1 MKKTFFL
8 IISLLLVTA
17 LSACGG
23 NTEGQSEGQSGSD
36 ESNALSEDKLVIG
49 VTAGPHEQIMEKVKE
64 VAAKDGLDIQI
75 EVFTDYVMVNTALA
89 EGDLDANS
97 YQHKPYLEDFIAE
110 RNLDLT
116 DVANTVNFPM
126 GIYSEK
132 IEDISELKEGD
143 TLGLPNDPTNSARAL
158 ILFEDAGLIKL
169 KEGAGV
175 TASVQ
180 DIEENPLNLEFVE
193 LEAAQIPRQLSELT
207 AAAINTNYAMEAGYV
222 PTEDAI
228 AIEPKDSPW
237 VNIIAVRT
245 ENKDDPVL
253 DKLIKAYH
261 SDEVKQFVEE
271 EFSGSVIP
279 SW

>member
-1 MKKTFFL
+1 
-8 IISLLLVTA
+8 
-17 LSACGG
+17 
-23 NTEGQSEGQSGSD
+23 
-36 ESNALSEDKLVIG
+36 
-49 VTAGPHEQIMEKVKE
+49 MEKVKE

-97 YQHKPYLEDFIAE
+97 YQHKPYLDDFVAE
-110 RNLDLT
+110 RNLDLSH
-116 DVANTVNFPM
+116 VADTVNFPM

-132 IEDISELKEGD
+132 IKDIRELKEGD

-158 ILFEDAGLIKL
+158 LLFEDAGLIKL
-169 KEGAGV
+169 REGAGV

-222 PTEDAI
+222 PAEDAI
-228 AIEPKDSPW
+228 AIEPK
-237 VNIIAVRT
+237 
-245 ENKDDPVL
+245 
-253 DKLIKAYH
+253 KLPLGEHYRRSH
-261 SDEVKQFVEE
+261 GKQRRPGPRQADQGVPF
-271 EFSGSVIP
+271 
-279 SW
+279 

>member
-1 MKKTFFL
+1 MKKAL
-8 IISLLLVTA
+8 LLMISLLLVATLA
-17 LSACGG
+17 ACGG
-23 NTEGQSEGQSGSD
+23 TTAGQSEEQT
-36 ESNALSEDKLVIG
+36 ESEASNTLSEDKLVIG

-89 EGDLDANS
+89 EGDLDVNS
-97 YQHKPYLEDFIAE
+97 YQHKPYLDDFVAE

-132 IEDISELKEGD
+132 IGDVSELKEGD
-143 TLGLPNDPTNSARAL
+143 SIGLPNDPTNSARAL

-169 KEGAGV
+169 NEDAGV
-175 TASVQ
+175 TASVK
-180 DIEENPLNLEFVE
+180 DIEKNPLNLEFVE
-193 LEAAQIPRQLSELT
+193 LEAAQIPRQLGELT

-237 VNIIAVRT
+237 VNLIAVRT

-261 SDEVKQFVEE
+261 SDEVKQFIEE
-271 EFSGSVIP
+271 EFAGSVVP

>member
-1 MKKTFFL
+1 MKKTRIF
-8 IISLLLVTA
+8 IIALLFAAT
-17 LSACGG
+17 LSACGENVG
-23 NTEGQSEGQSGSD
+23 EEASSEENNT
-36 ESNALSEDKLVIG
+36 LSEDRLVIG

-97 YQHKPYLEDFIAE
+97 YQHKPYLDDFVAE
-110 RNLDLT
+110 RNLDLSH
-116 DVANTVNFPM
+116 VADTVNFPM

-132 IEDISELKEGD
+132 IKDISELKEGD

-158 ILFEDAGLIKL
+158 LLFEDAGLIKL
-169 KEGAGV
+169 REGAGV

-222 PTEDAI
+222 PAEDAI

>member
-1 MKKTFFL
+1 MKKTRIFIIAL
-8 IISLLLVTA
+8 IFTVT

-23 NTEGQSEGQSGSD
+23 DLGEEASSE
-36 ESNALSEDKLVIG
+36 ESNTLSEDRLVIG

-97 YQHKPYLEDFIAE
+97 YQHKPYLDDFVAE
-110 RNLDLT
+110 RNLDLSH
-116 DVANTVNFPM
+116 VADTVNFPM

-132 IEDISELKEGD
+132 IKDISELKEGD

-158 ILFEDAGLIKL
+158 LLFEDAGLIKL
-169 KEGAGV
+169 REGAGV

-222 PTEDAI
+222 PAEDAI

>member
-1 MKKTFFL
+1 MKKTRIF
-8 IISLLLVTA
+8 IIALLFAVT

-23 NTEGQSEGQSGSD
+23 NVGEEASSE
-36 ESNALSEDKLVIG
+36 ESNTLSEDRLVIG

-97 YQHKPYLEDFIAE
+97 YQHKPYLDDFVAE
-110 RNLDLT
+110 RNLDLSH
-116 DVANTVNFPM
+116 VADTVNFPM

-132 IEDISELKEGD
+132 IKDIRELKEGD

-158 ILFEDAGLIKL
+158 LLFEDAGLIKL

-222 PTEDAI
+222 PAEDAI